1 LTGQSGS
8 GKTSYLLERLSAAD
22 ADGVAG
28 AGGVTGAAGF
38 VDETGAAGFV
48 HATDAAG
55 FADATGA
62 AGFVD
67 AAGAA
72 SFVDAADATGFV
84 HAAVPS
90 LATAVG
96 FVSPGRFEN
105 GVKTGIEAL
114 LLPSHERFLLAEPTE
129 RVTPP
134 TSPTQGL
141 AWAFNPQSVEKVNA
155 HLRSL
160 ADLVRGRY
168 AGRTLVIDEI
178 GPLEFHHG
186 QGLKA
191 ALELLDQAAYAN
203 ALVVIRPSLL
213 AQAQARWQDAYDQL
227 EVCEP

>member
-1 LTGQSGS
+1 MSRLTILTGQSGS
-8 GKTSYLLERLSAAD
+8 GKTSYLLERLSAANAAGPAPGASD
-22 ADGVAG
+22 ASDAADVASM
-28 AGGVTGAAGF
+28 AGAAGSTPGTP
-38 VDETGAAGFV
+38 DAANAAGT
-48 HATDAAG
+48 AI
-55 FADATGA
+55 
-62 AGFVD
+62 
-67 AAGAA
+67 
-72 SFVDAADATGFV
+72 
-84 HAAVPS
+84 PS

-96 FVSPGRFEN
+96 LISPGRFE
-105 GVKTGIEAL
+105 GGAKTGIEAL

-160 ADLVRGRY
+160 ATLAHGPY

-186 QGLKA
+186 QGFKA

-213 AQAQARWQDAYDQL
+213 AQAQARWQTTYTQIEL
-227 EVCEP
+227 FEH